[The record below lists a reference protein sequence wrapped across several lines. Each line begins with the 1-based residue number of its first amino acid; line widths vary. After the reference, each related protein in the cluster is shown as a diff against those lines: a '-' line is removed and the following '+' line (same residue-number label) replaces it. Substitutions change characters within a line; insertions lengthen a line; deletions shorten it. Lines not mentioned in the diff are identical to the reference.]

1 MQVTF
6 KYPKGK
12 FITWTG
18 HSRGLIKPEQ
28 PGRGVTIYGSKGTIQ
43 LDRNFYKLFD
53 LGGNLI
59 KSELEGV
66 VSKTTDTRGQGG
78 LDVNHVGNLFDAIR
92 TEKPLTAEIK
102 DASVSTLLCHLANMA
117 QDAGETLHIDPKSGK
132 VLNNSKIMRNWK
144 REYAQG
150 WEPTV

>member
-102 DASVSTLLCHLANMA
+102 DASVSTLLCHLDNMA

-132 VLNNSKIMRNWK
+132 VLNNSKVMRNWK
-144 REYAQG
+144 REYARG
-150 WEPTV
+150 WEPTI